1 MFIKLITPVMVIHS
15 VCFFHSLQ
23 ESEDDSVNH
32 MLLCVGF
39 SLSFGQLVL
48 SCFAENA
55 QDSEKVRHL
64 MYLIWTFE
72 PEQREPR

>member
-1 MFIKLITPVMVIHS
+1 MVIHS

-23 ESEDDSVNH
+23 ESEVNSVNH
-32 MLLCVGF
+32 MLFCVGF
-39 SLSFGQLVL
+39 SLSFGQLIL

-55 QDSEKVRHL
+55 QDTEKVRHL
-64 MYLIWTFE
+64 LYLILTFV